1 MDFGKSVLQYS
12 QRGLGGF
19 AIGLRTDRSMTGIEL
34 GVSTRPGDDG
44 LELAGV
50 VGVEVMS
57 PPSPSLSMA
66 ESSAN
71 KNFLLLGSTTKKI
84 VLESEGR
91 KKRKKREEKEELTRI
106 GAREENSQVPG
117 TERKEPRE
125 PERSEGEL

>member
-19 AIGLRTDRSMTGIEL
+19 AIGLRTDRSMTGIEI
-34 GVSTRPGDDG
+34 GVSTRSGDDG

-50 VGVEVMS
+50 VGIEVMS
-57 PPSPSLSMA
+57 TPSPSLSMA

-84 VLESEGR
+84 LLESGER
-91 KKRKKREEKEELTRI
+91 KKRTKREEKEELTRI
-106 GAREENSQVPG
+106 GAREENSPG
-117 TERKEPRE
+117 PWNGEKGA
-125 PERSEGEL
+125 EGA